1 DTAKIDEDA
10 VDPAEGNV
18 LDNDDLGADDPHTVE
33 FDGIVPGDTHTGEYG
48 TFTYNEDGTWI
59 YTLDN
64 TDPRVQGLKG
74 DEILTESFDYTVT
87 EADGDSSTATLTI
100 TIKGQTDAPPVIDI
114 EDADL
119 DATDAHNSVVEGT
132 GDTVTGEIS
141 VSADAGIA
149 DVTVGG
155 HSILDLA
162 GSPVAITTGEGTLT
176 ITSYDADTGTITYSY
191 EENGQSSDH
200 TDGDDSVVDKF
211 EVVVTDNEGDD
222 TSSDLTIQIIDT
234 APEAAPDTA
243 KIDA

>member
-1 DTAKIDEDA
+1 CVDGVKDHSNGDVMDNSPSTDTDVLGRSEGYVLGIEIIDTAPEAEPDTAKIDEDA

-64 TDPRVQGLKG
+64 TDPRVQGLKD

-87 EADGDSSTATLTI
+87 DADGDSSTATLTI

-149 DVTVGG
+149 DVTVGRHG
-155 HSILDLA
+155 ILDL
-162 GSPVAITTGEGTLT
+162 
-176 ITSYDADTGTITYSY
+176 
-191 EENGQSSDH
+191 
-200 TDGDDSVVDKF
+200 
-211 EVVVTDNEGDD
+211 
-222 TSSDLTIQIIDT
+222 
-234 APEAAPDTA
+234 
-243 KIDA
+243 